1 MRLHIILFA
10 MLQIKC
16 GKSANPIFRHCE
28 FCIELQTPEGPDY
41 EGPGPDQE
49 EVCNLQKIVIY
60 FFQIFSKNIKI
71 IPTFFR

>member
-41 EGPGPDQE
+41 EGPGPEEE
-49 EVCNLQKIVIY
+49 EVSNLQK
-60 FFQIFSKNIKI
+60 S
-71 IPTFFR
+71 